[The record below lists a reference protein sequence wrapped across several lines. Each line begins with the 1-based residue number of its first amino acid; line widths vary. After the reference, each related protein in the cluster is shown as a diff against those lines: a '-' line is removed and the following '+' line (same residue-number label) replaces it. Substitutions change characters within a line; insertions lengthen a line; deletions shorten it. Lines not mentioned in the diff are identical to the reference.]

1 MAIDNN
7 GGQNSKEL
15 SCGGD
20 YTENQR
26 REVSNSVENKDLS
39 ECTKDGKE
47 DQIFNNK
54 RVFQDKLDETSH
66 LESDVGHCQADKSSP
81 FIKTFHLVP
90 LIRVAFFLDF
100 SLSCSE
106 ETIAE

>member
-7 GGQNSKEL
+7 WRPNSKEL

-39 ECTKDGKE
+39 ECTKDSKE
-47 DQIFNNK
+47 DQIFNDK
-54 RVFQDKLDETSH
+54 RMFKNKLDESSH
-66 LESDVGHCQADKSSP
+66 LESDVSHSQADKSSP
-81 FIKTFHLVP
+81 FIQAFHLIP
-90 LIRVAFFLDF
+90 LIRITLFLDF
-100 SLSCSE
+100 SLSITK
-106 ETIAE
+106 ETITE